1 MLPQAC
7 VLCSSLFH
15 LGVQCEH
22 AYTIVHFSVTQG
34 KNPELLP
41 LSHLLVTFCA
51 ELSKELREKLHKELG
66 TELGLDRYKY
76 VVQVV
81 IGEQRGEGVK

>member
-1 MLPQAC
+1 M
-7 VLCSSLFH
+7 
-15 LGVQCEH
+15 
-22 AYTIVHFSVTQG
+22 QG
-34 KNPELLP
+34 KKPEL
-41 LSHLLVTFCA
+41 LLVTFCA

>member
-1 MLPQAC
+1 M
-7 VLCSSLFH
+7 H
-15 LGVQCEH
+15 LS
-22 AYTIVHFSVTQG
+22 IMQG
-34 KNPELLP
+34 KTVITSAMYLLP
-41 LSHLLVTFCA
+41 LICA